1 MRGIVSGLAL
11 SPSVSRSLRTHRRF
25 PLRCHEH
32 DTEGTMVSSAA
43 ARDRFYR
50 TIEPLLGAEQADFL
64 MDNLPPGG
72 WDEVATKTDLA
83 DLRAEMRTGFADLRA
98 LMSEMVTRAE
108 MSEQLRLHVDARVGE
123 ISRWWIF
130 PCMGMQAATIAGVI
144 AAVRL

>member
-1 MRGIVSGLAL
+1 
-11 SPSVSRSLRTHRRF
+11 
-25 PLRCHEH
+25 
-32 DTEGTMVSSAA
+32 MVTSAA

-72 WDEVATKTDLA
+72 WDEVATKDLVRTEIA
-83 DLRAEMRTGFADLRA
+83 ELRAEMREGFAEMRA
-98 LMSEMVTRAE
+98 SFSELVTRAE
-108 MSEQLRLHVDARVGE
+108 MSEQLKLHVDARVGE

-130 PCMGMQAATIAGVI
+130 SCMGMQAATIAGVI